1 MAPRFGIRTSLLTP
15 LRFSL
20 SGDSGVSMPTSFLLC
35 TSLGTYLLLLAKLL
49 PGMLQDMLI
58 THGVGLKVA
67 AFSSHCVTAQGED
80 AGFKVLP
87 LESDLKREWC
97 VSQQLHGAS
106 AQPRKQGLGE
116 HVALAHRHIFISPQH

>member
-1 MAPRFGIRTSLLTP
+1 MQGKANQYKGVVREESFITCPRKKPNGQKWWGAPMALRFGIRTSLLTP

-20 SGDSGVSMPTSFLLC
+20 SGDSGASMPTSSLLC

-67 AFSSHCVTAQGED
+67 AFSSHHVTAQGED

-87 LESDLKREWC
+87 PESDLK
-97 VSQQLHGAS
+97 
-106 AQPRKQGLGE
+106 GE
-116 HVALAHRHIFISPQH
+116 